1 MKKLL
6 ALFALMLACVGQ
18 TAYGFMVDGIAYTPS
33 GKNAIV
39 TYKTTNYNSYN
50 GSITIPSTVTY
61 NNVTYNVTSIGEKA
75 FYGCID
81 LKSIS
86 LPNTIT
92 SIGANAFYN
101 CHDMTSFTIPNSV
114 TTIGNN
120 AFQDCDGLSSII
132 VSDKLIKIGDYAF
145 KNCSRLQSFTIPKG
159 VTSIGNYAFQGCA
172 LTSICIPEGVTSI
185 GTGAFRNCSG
195 LTSITIPNS
204 VTSIGSEAVA
214 HCGLTSIV
222 LGNSIKNVNTGIGIN
237 YCSSLRSIVFGSS
250 VTSITGS
257 QLPSCTIYITC
268 LSETPPETSDE
279 VWSAYG
285 ILHVCEGCKA
295 AYEAHPVWR
304 KFEIVEDRHNPNSYT
319 HQTYKAATCTNE
331 GNIEYWYCSDCQRYF
346 SEEEGIQE
354 IERSKV
360 IIPSLGHDLIYTDN
374 EDGTH
379 HVVCSR
385 CSYVKDE
392 EHTYN
397 DIECTLCGAKAPR
410 TCSFDF
416 SAPSS
421 LGITPSDEVDG
432 DVEVTEPITNGQLT
446 LTADNAVEVTF
457 DGPEY
462 KLEVGRAGT
471 LEIAAKSPD
480 IIKKIEFGVGS
491 DIEQVTAN
499 CGILDG
505 LAWTGE
511 AGSVTFSVEDV
522 RNAFAQFTTI
532 TVWYESNTWEIEDG
546 QPYTVSENVEHQAVN
561 YTRNFSSTNW
571 QALYVPFSMKYDDW
585 KDKLDVYDIYNVLAY
600 DEDNNGEIERTT
612 VNMIRLKEGAVTEPN
627 CPYVVRAKNAGDV
640 EITLTDGTLYAAEEN
655 SIDCTSTKQ
664 KFTFTGTY
672 EPMTGLA
679 TKGYYAL
686 SGGELKTAIDDA
698 VTLKP
703 QRWYMEVTNRNGSPA
718 AATRVYLNPF
728 GEENE
733 VEGVKGVAVNI
744 IGEETTYDLNGRAVN
759 AAQLPKGLY
768 VRGGKK
774 IIVK

>member
-6 ALFALMLACVGQ
+6 TILALMLACVGQ
-18 TAYGFMVDGIAYTPS
+18 VFCATYDFTVGGIYYHILDETERTVE
-33 GKNAIV
+33 V
-39 TYKTTNYNSYN
+39 TYGSYSSATATYNITTYQS
-50 GSITIPSTVTY
+50 GDIVVPSSVTY
-61 NNVTYNVTSIGEKA
+61 NNKTYSVIRIG
-75 FYGCID
+75 D
-81 LKSIS
+81 
-86 LPNTIT
+86 
-92 SIGANAFYN
+92 NAFRN
-101 CHDMTSFTIPNSV
+101 ATIPH
-114 TTIGNN
+114 
-120 AFQDCDGLSSII
+120 L
-132 VSDKLIKIGDYAF
+132 
-145 KNCSRLQSFTIPKG
+145 TIPKTVLALG
-159 VTSIGNYAFQGCA
+159 EYSCFSPNIDNVKILEPSELFIIGKNAFDMAGKQTIIIPNKVTVCEFSTFSGNTKLQNLAVLSPTPPVNYTYRTIPWYPSPNTVVNLYVQPQSLEAYTEIWARSAENIIPIQLTVNPTQTKIQRGQTVSIQKTMNADIFDVSWSSSNEDIATVDQNGLVTSKKDGEVVITARVVG
-172 LTSICIPEGVTSI
+172 TEVTSS
-185 GTGAFRNCSG
+185 CSIRI
-195 LTSITIPNS
+195 LEH
-204 VTSIGSEAVA
+204 V
-214 HCGLTSIV
+214 
-222 LGNSIKNVNTGIGIN
+222 
-237 YCSSLRSIVFGSS
+237 
-250 VTSITGS
+250 
-257 QLPSCTIYITC
+257 PS
-268 LSETPPETSDE
+268 
-279 VWSAYG
+279 
-285 ILHVCEGCKA
+285 KA
-295 AYEAHPVWR
+295 P
-304 KFEIVEDRHNPNSYT
+304 
-319 HQTYKAATCTNE
+319 TCTQE
-331 GNIEYWYCSDCQRYF
+331 GNIEYWSCGDKCFSDAN
-346 SEEEGIQE
+346 GTNE
-354 IERSKV
+354 IPANTTIKS
-360 IIPSLGHDLIYTDN
+360 SLGHDLIFTDN

-379 HVVCSR
+379 HVACSR
-385 CSYVKDE
+385 CSYVKEE

-397 DIECTLCGAKAPR
+397 GIECTLCGAKAPR

-505 LAWTGE
+505 LVWTGK